1 MSPPAEWRGWRRLQT
16 LSQHLPPADTPLTN
30 PGSGAK
36 RVSLASVKN
45 NAKLM
50 SPPVVIGAMIM
61 DMMGRPKD
69 GYAIQEGASVPGKVV
84 QAPGGV
90 ARNVAQTLAA
100 LLATSCRPLLISA
113 VGRDPAGDALTAH
126 WESLNL
132 STRGI
137 RRCDD
142 LSTPLIAATFHASG
156 DLAHCVAD
164 VQLLE
169 EGGVTPD
176 WVLGFKEDILQAPVV
191 LLDANLAS
199 DVMQLA
205 CDLAHSAGVP
215 VWLEPV
221 SAAKAVRALPVLRH
235 LAYCSPNEI
244 ELLAIAKALETSMP
258 QRPLAA
264 TQGQAGPWAKLG
276 LQEGAALRA
285 AAEALLHAGVK
296 CVVLTVGSCGVI
308 ISESTSA
315 LDSPNGITPRHTHI
329 PPIPTKVLNVSGA
342 GDSLVAGAL
351 AGLVHG
357 ASPVEAAAIGTAVA
371 HLTLQVQG
379 NAPKDVVLDDVVAKA
394 ATLKKQPLD
403 V

>member
-1 MSPPAEWRGWRRLQT
+1 
-16 LSQHLPPADTPLTN
+16 
-30 PGSGAK
+30 
-36 RVSLASVKN
+36 
-45 NAKLM
+45 M

-113 VGRDPAGDALTAH
+113 VGRDPAG
-126 WESLNL
+126 
-132 STRGI
+132 I

-164 VQLLE
+164 VQ
-169 EGGVTPD
+169 
-176 WVLGFKEDILQAPVV
+176 
-191 LLDANLAS
+191 
-199 DVMQLA
+199 
-205 CDLAHSAGVP
+205 
-215 VWLEPV
+215 
-221 SAAKAVRALPVLRH
+221 AVRALPVLRH

-296 CVVLTVGSCGVI
+296 CVGSVASADNVSGLGKVDKAAGLARGEISGRELGMALQLLEEGGVTPDWVLGFKEDILQAPVVLLDGRIHTGAS
-308 ISESTSA
+308 SA
-315 LDSPNGITPRHTHI
+315 LDGR
-329 PPIPTKVLNVSGA
+329 
-342 GDSLVAGAL
+342 GD
-351 AGLVHG
+351 
-357 ASPVEAAAIGTAVA
+357 
-371 HLTLQVQG
+371 
-379 NAPKDVVLDDVVAKA
+379 NAYSCGDH
-394 ATLKKQPLD
+394 
-403 V
+403 